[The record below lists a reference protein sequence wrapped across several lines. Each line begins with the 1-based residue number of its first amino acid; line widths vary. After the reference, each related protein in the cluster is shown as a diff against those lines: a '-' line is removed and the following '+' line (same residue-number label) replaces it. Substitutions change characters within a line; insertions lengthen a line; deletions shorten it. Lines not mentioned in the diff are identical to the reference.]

1 MAYHIYSSEA
11 LPNPK
16 FLGKPRYTP
25 DASYIRWGGIA
36 LPFVPEKQW
45 MKLADSFTTVQ
56 RSDWKDRQ
64 GKEVE
69 ISIRKF
75 MPVVTSQFAELGVIM
90 LDHEPDEK
98 EKAALEPVSRDLNL
112 KWRKKQIEFFE
123 SQRDMAKARQGVYD
137 PSPYVDECYEV
148 LKMEK
153 PYSVDALQALRDP
166 GASAADRI
174 ATAITDSMKAAR
186 KESAD
191 QLAHLLTQ
199 KTEPPKGAPVRT

>member
-1 MAYHIYSSEA
+1 MSYWIWSSEA

-25 DASYIRWGGIA
+25 DGSYIRWGGLA
-36 LPFVPEKQW
+36 LPYVPEKKW
-45 MKLADSFTTVQ
+45 MKLPDSLSTI
-56 RSDWKDRQ
+56 RRKDWKDRQ
-64 GKEVE
+64 GEEVE
-69 ISIRKF
+69 IPMRRF
-75 MPVVTSQFAELGVIM
+75 MPVVTSQFAEVGVIM

-123 SQRDMAKARQGVYD
+123 NQRDMAKARQGVYD

-148 LKMEK
+148 LKMDK
-153 PYSVDALQALRDP
+153 PYTVDALQALRDP

-174 ATAITDSMKAAR
+174 ATAISESLKAGR
-186 KESAD
+186 KEAAD
-191 QLAHLLTQ
+191 AVAELLTRP
-199 KTEPPKGAPVRT
+199 EPPKQGARP

>member
-1 MAYHIYSSEA
+1 MSHWIYSTEA

-16 FLGKPRYTP
+16 FLGRPRYTP

-45 MKLADSFTTVQ
+45 TKLADSYSTVS

-90 LDHEPDEK
+90 LDHEPDDREK
-98 EKAALEPVSRDLNL
+98 TALEPVSPDLNL

-137 PSPYVDECYEV
+137 PSPYADECYEI

-153 PYSVDALQALRDP
+153 HY
-166 GASAADRI
+166 
-174 ATAITDSMKAAR
+174 
-186 KESAD
+186 
-191 QLAHLLTQ
+191 
-199 KTEPPKGAPVRT
+199 

>member
-1 MAYHIYSSEA
+1 MSYFIYSSEA

-25 DASYIRWGGIA
+25 DGSYIRWGGIA
-36 LPFVPEKQW
+36 LPFIPEKQW
-45 MKLADSFTTVQ
+45 LKLPESLSTI
-56 RSDWKDRQ
+56 RRKDWKDRQ
-64 GKEVE
+64 GEEVE
-69 ISIRKF
+69 IPMRRY

-123 SQRDMAKARQGVYD
+123 NQRDMAKARQGVYD

-148 LKMEK
+148 LKMDK
-153 PYSVDALQALRDP
+153 PYTVDALQALRDP
-166 GASAADRI
+166 GAKAAETISVAI
-174 ATAITDSMKAAR
+174 ADSMRAAR

-199 KTEPPKGAPVRT
+199 KPEPPKGPQPRT